1 MKNAAADVVYQLAL
15 TKNAVT
21 DGSTPK
27 GKGKKSKAGT
37 ASARRAKAAKAAK
50 AAKRDYKGHLARR

>member
-1 MKNAAADVVYQLAL
+1 M